1 MVYKK
6 LFFAIVCN
14 WLFTILVSWA
24 STFPLPHG
32 YSWDYFV
39 SLCLTLILKD
49 CILLELYKSTFTY
62 ILSASSL
69 CLLVRQVRDVFATP
83 LTSMQITYQ
92 YVNAQILLESEISCQ
107 VILLSLIAY
116 RDLIKYAQSV
126 ELYRGKLLTLR
137 MDLKTV
143 FFPPTVSIRYML

>member
-6 LFFAIVCN
+6 LFFTVVCN
-14 WLFTILVSWA
+14 WLFTILASWA
-24 STFPLPHG
+24 SIFPLPHG

-49 CILLELYKSTFTY
+49 CILLELYKRTFTY

-69 CLLVRQVRDVFATP
+69 CLLVRQLRNVFATP
-83 LTSMQITYQ
+83 LTSTQIAYQ

-116 RDLIKYAQSV
+116 RDLIKYAQWV

-143 FFPPTVSIRYML
+143 FFPQQ